1 MAHQQPAAMSH
12 SANGLFVSVVAVVT
26 ISCLLPNT
34 AAGTP
39 KRISPGVAPKFF
51 RGSCLQYG
59 HSCWGAHGKRSN
71 IAPLADLV
79 QPEVSLAAPADDS
92 PASWEPPEDAS
103 LEQEAVL
110 APRDPWQRLRRP
122 LHLDRLQTGSRQRD
136 EDDVDY
142 GVPPPRWIY
151 KIMRQTA
158 NN

>member
-1 MAHQQPAAMSH
+1 M
-12 SANGLFVSVVAVVT
+12 FT
-26 ISCLLPNT
+26 
-34 AAGTP
+34 
-39 KRISPGVAPKFF
+39 
-51 RGSCLQYG
+51 GSCLQYG

-79 QPEVSLAAPADDS
+79 QPEVSLSAPADES

-103 LEQEAVL
+103 MEQEAEL
-110 APRDPWQRLRRP
+110 APRDPWQRLRKP

-136 EDDVDY
+136 EDDNDY